1 MNFQIKSDP
10 LKTTGRNSSWHQYVV
25 LAPTSRYFSQ
35 LLERGGRR
43 FESKNRVTIAGR
55 SFAIQAAYRN
65 VLGATEACTCYA
77 KLF

>member
-1 MNFQIKSDP
+1 M
-10 LKTTGRNSSWHQYVV
+10 
-25 LAPTSRYFSQ
+25 
-35 LLERGGRR
+35 LERGGRR